1 MLSSRERSK
10 SHRRGWLEE
19 EGSVYR
25 IIDFVWVRLFVFG
38 LILWN
43 REEKEET
50 GIMLPF
56 WCLQSET

>member
-25 IIDFVWVRLFVFG
+25 IIDFVWVRLFV
-38 LILWN
+38 LD
-43 REEKEET
+43 
-50 GIMLPF
+50 
-56 WCLQSET
+56 